1 MSLTVFGHFAKY
13 NLPLTL
19 PSARW
24 LIHSLSVRNPI
35 SEIFLAASFYPVYNL
50 PSISEDF
57 PSAAMLAAA
66 CFDKNNKTEETIK
79 VAEALLPHI
88 QRMWKEGG
96 SSLST
101 TTGLERAR
109 ISRWVVLALKRLN
122 RALKKESR
130 EVVVPSEVLPRRIMI
145 DGPSPVPHLNL

>member
-1 MSLTVFGHFAKY
+1 LTVFGHFAKY

-50 PSISEDF
+50 PSISEDL

-66 CFDKNNKTEETIK
+66 CLDKKNKTEETIK

-88 QRMWKEGG
+88 QRMWKEEGN
-96 SSLST
+96 SLGK

-130 EVVVPSEVLPRRIMI
+130 EVVSPEVLPKRIII
-145 DGPSPVPHLNL
+145 DGPSPVPHLNVQA

>member
-1 MSLTVFGHFAKY
+1 
-13 NLPLTL
+13 
-19 PSARW
+19 
-24 LIHSLSVRNPI
+24 
-35 SEIFLAASFYPVYNL
+35 
-50 PSISEDF
+50 
-57 PSAAMLAAA
+57 MLAAA